1 MLRLVKRTVAV
12 AAAALSLT
20 AFAGLAQAQAPEAIN
35 ISYVKSPFNLQ
46 LMVMR
51 QKQLLENEFAAE
63 GIRINWHDITSGAQQ
78 AQAMAAGA
86 LDIGGVMNTTSIL
99 LANAGGNPVR
109 IAAGVSRPA
118 QTYAIMGRV
127 GGPTTLANLRGAKV
141 AGPRGTVLHQLLAA
155 ALVSEGMS
163 LNDVEFVGMDLPA
176 AQTALI
182 AGHIDAALLAATLKI
197 NAEAAGATVI
207 ATADGLINP
216 VLVIGVRQG
225 FAEAHPEILERILR
239 LHRDTTAWIAA
250 NAEEAIALGAEEQG
264 ISLDNAQ
271 KLASW
276 ANFTDSLRPAD
287 LDSIAEDMAFLIE
300 NDMMQGSVDVPALL
314 LPGALAA
321 E

>member
-118 QTYAIMGRV
+118 QTYAIMGRA
-127 GGPTTLANLRGAKV
+127 GGPTTLADLRGAKV